1 MSQIF
6 RRVTCVVPVDEDNP
20 PTLEEI
26 NAYLREQGMSVYKL
40 PEKIK
45 LINVIPRNPVGK
57 ILKKE
62 LRAL

>member
-1 MSQIF
+1 
-6 RRVTCVVPVDEDNP
+6 VVPVDEDNP

-26 NAYLREQGMSVYKL
+26 NDYLREQGMSVYKL
-40 PEKIK
+40 PEKMK
-45 LINVIPRNPVGK
+45 LINAIPRNPVGK